1 MARRK
6 TKTLTELELDIMQ
19 VVWQRGEATVQEI
32 QDAFASSPRPL
43 ALPSIRTMLA
53 ILQDKQY
60 VTRRQDGRGFVYR
73 AAVEKAEA
81 ERRMVADLVERAFR
95 GSAASL
101 VAALVNGRMVSKKD
115 IEKAKALIEK
125 GHNGDK
131 R

>member
-6 TKTLTELELDIMQ
+6 TKTLTEVELGIMQ

-32 QDAFASSPRPL
+32 QDALAVASKPL

-53 ILQDKQY
+53 ILQDKGY

-73 AAVEKAEA
+73 PAVEKAEA
-81 ERRMVADLVERAFR
+81 ERRMLADLLDRAFK

-101 VAALVNGRMVSKKD
+101 VAALVNARMVSRKD
-115 IEKAKALIEK
+115 LDEAKALIEK
-125 GHNGDK
+125 RWRGGK
-131 R
+131 